1 VADNVTTLGTFTQH
15 QTGHMLFFRLFSRL
29 PLGILY
35 LFSDFLYLIARYIA
49 RYRKKVIDDNLL
61 HAFPEKTVAE
71 RKTIRNK
78 FYRNFT
84 DSIAETVKS
93 ISISKAELAQRFTIT
108 NQDFLDQ
115 EVTNGNS
122 VLLLAGHFFNW
133 ELGLQQ
139 AAVLSKVPSE
149 GIYLKI
155 TSPFFNE
162 LMYQARTRFGNTITE
177 KKEFRD
183 TAKTLNIQHRVV
195 QLAADQRP
203 NNRTTRYQR
212 PFLNRPAY
220 FFEGAEYLA
229 KSMDLPVYFGE
240 ITKKGRGRYQATYE
254 LLARGPYDSSVE
266 HSITDAFCARLE
278 ANIQLQPDLYL
289 WSHKRWRL

>member
-1 VADNVTTLGTFTQH
+1 
-15 QTGHMLFFRLFSRL
+15 MLFFRLFSRV

-35 LFSDFLYLIARYIA
+35 LFSDFLYLIARYVV
-49 RYRKKVIDDNLL
+49 RYRKKVIDENLRY
-61 HAFPEKTVAE
+61 AFPQKTTYD
-71 RKTIRNK
+71 RKSIRNR

-84 DSIAETVKS
+84 DSIAETIKS
-93 ISISKAELAQRFTIT
+93 LTISKAELSQRFTIT

-115 EVTNGNS
+115 EVKNGKS

-155 TSPFFNE
+155 NNPFFDQ

-177 KKEFRD
+177 KKDFRD
-183 TAKTLNIQHRVV
+183 TVKTLDTQHRVV

-212 PFLNRPAY
+212 SFLNRPAY
-220 FFEGAEYLA
+220 FFEGAEQIA

-240 ITKKGRGRYQATYE
+240 ITKKGRGHYQATYE
-254 LLARGPYDSSVE
+254 LLAKGPYASHGE
-266 HSITDAFCARLE
+266 HSITDAFCDRLE
-278 ANIQLQPDLYL
+278 ANIHFQPDLYL

>member
-1 VADNVTTLGTFTQH
+1 
-15 QTGHMLFFRLFSRL
+15 MLFFKLFSRL

-35 LFSDFLYLIARYIA
+35 LFSDFLYLIARYVI
-49 RYRKKVIDDNLL
+49 RYRKSVIDENLF
-61 HAFPEKTVAE
+61 HAFPEKSEKE
-71 RKTIRNK
+71 RKSIRNK

-84 DSIAETVKS
+84 DSIAETIKS
-93 ISISKAELAQRFTIT
+93 LTISKEELSKRFTIT
-108 NQDFLDQ
+108 NQKLLDQ
-115 EVTNGNS
+115 EVKNGKS

-139 AAVLSKVPSE
+139 AAVLSQVPSE
-149 GIYLKI
+149 GVYLKI
-155 TSPFFNE
+155 NSPFFNE

-177 KKEFRD
+177 KNEFR
-183 TAKTLNIQHRVV
+183 TTVKTLDSQHRVV

-220 FFEGAEYLA
+220 FFEGAEHIA
-229 KSMDLPVYFGE
+229 KSMYLPVYFGE

-254 LLARGPYDSSVE
+254 LLAKGPYESHAE
-266 HSITDAFCARLE
+266 HSITDAFCDRLE
-278 ANIQLQPDLYL
+278 KNIYLQPDLYL
-289 WSHKRWRL
+289 WSHKRWKL

>member
-1 VADNVTTLGTFTQH
+1 
-15 QTGHMLFFRLFSRL
+15 MLFFKLFSRL

-35 LFSDFLYLIARYIA
+35 LFSDFFYLIARYVI
-49 RYRKKVIDDNLL
+49 RYRKSVIDENLF
-61 HAFPEKTVAE
+61 HAFPEKSEKE
-71 RKTIRNK
+71 RKSIRNK

-84 DSIAETVKS
+84 DSIAETIKS
-93 ISISKAELAQRFTIT
+93 LTISKAELSRRFTIT
-108 NQDFLDQ
+108 NQELLDQ
-115 EVTNGNS
+115 EVKNGKS

-139 AAVLSKVPSE
+139 AAVLSQVPSE
-149 GIYLKI
+149 GVYLKI
-155 TSPFFNE
+155 NSPFFNE

-177 KKEFRD
+177 KRD
-183 TAKTLNIQHRVV
+183 FKNTMKTLGEQHRVV

-220 FFEGAEYLA
+220 FFEGAEHIA
-229 KSMDLPVYFGE
+229 KSKDLPVYFGE

-254 LLARGPYDSSVE
+254 LLAKGPYESHAE
-266 HSITDAFCARLE
+266 HSITDAFCDRLE
-278 ANIQLQPDLYL
+278 KNIHLQPDLYL
-289 WSHKRWRL
+289 WSHKRWKL

>member
-1 VADNVTTLGTFTQH
+1 
-15 QTGHMLFFRLFSRL
+15 MLFFKLFSRL

-35 LFSDFLYLIARYIA
+35 LFSDVLYLLARYVI
-49 RYRKKVIDDNLL
+49 RYRKRVIDDNLF
-61 HAFPEKTVAE
+61 HAFPEKTEKE
-71 RKTIRNK
+71 RKAIRNR

-84 DSIAETVKS
+84 DSIAETIKS
-93 ISISKAELAQRFTIT
+93 ITISKAELSKRFTIT
-108 NQDFLDQ
+108 NQDLLDQ
-115 EVTNGNS
+115 EVKNGKS
-122 VLLLAGHFFNW
+122 VFLLAGHFFNW

-149 GIYLKI
+149 GVYLKI
-155 TSPFFNE
+155 NNPFFDK

-177 KKEFRD
+177 KREFKN
-183 TAKTLNIQHRVV
+183 TVKTLGEHHRVV

-203 NNRTTRYQR
+203 NNRTIRYQR

-220 FFEGAEYLA
+220 FFEGAENIA

-254 LLARGPYDSSVE
+254 LLSKGPYAAHVA
-266 HSITDAFCARLE
+266 HSITDAFCDRLE
-278 ANIQLQPDLYL
+278 KNIHLQPDLYL
-289 WSHKRWRL
+289 WSHKRWKL

>member
-1 VADNVTTLGTFTQH
+1 VVEIGSTPGAFPH
-15 QTGHMLFFRLFSRL
+15 HPTGHMLFFNLFSRL

-35 LFSDFLYLIARYIA
+35 IFSDFLYLIARYVV
-49 RYRKKVIDDNLL
+49 RYRKKVIDENLL
-61 HAFPEKTVAE
+61 HAFPEKTAAE
-71 RKTIRNK
+71 RKSIRNT

-84 DSIAETVKS
+84 DSIAETIKS
-93 ISISKAELAQRFTIT
+93 LTISKEELAQRFTIT

-115 EVTNGNS
+115 EVKNGKS

-139 AAVLSKVPSE
+139 AAVLSSVPSE
-149 GIYLKI
+149 GVYLKI
-155 TSPFFNE
+155 NSPFFNQ

-177 KKEFRD
+177 KTEFRE
-183 TAKTLNIQHRVV
+183 TVKTLNVQHRVV

-203 NNRTTRYQR
+203 NRRTTRYQR

-220 FFEGAEYLA
+220 FFEGAEHIA
-229 KSMDLPVYFGE
+229 KSMNLPVYFGE
-240 ITKKGRGRYQATYE
+240 ISKLGRGRYQATYE
-254 LLARGPYDSSVE
+254 LLAKGPYDAHSE

-278 ANIQLQPDLYL
+278 ANIQKQPDLYL
-289 WSHKRWRL
+289 WSHKRWRV

>member
-1 VADNVTTLGTFTQH
+1 
-15 QTGHMLFFRLFSRL
+15 MLFFRLFSRL

-35 LFSDFLYLIARYIA
+35 LFSDVLYLIARYVV

-61 HAFPEKTVAE
+61 HAFPEKTAEE
-71 RKTIRNK
+71 RKAIRNR

-84 DSIAETVKS
+84 DSIAETIKS
-93 ISISKAELAQRFTIT
+93 ITISKEELSRRFTVT
-108 NQDFLDQ
+108 NQPLLDQ
-115 EVTNGNS
+115 EVLDGKS

-139 AAVLSKVPSE
+139 AAVLSQVPSE
-149 GIYLKI
+149 GVYLKLS
-155 TSPFFNE
+155 SPFFNQ
-162 LMYQARTRFGNTITE
+162 LMYAARTRFGNVITE
-177 KKEFRD
+177 KNEFR
-183 TAKTLNIQHRVV
+183 TTVKTLETQHRVV

-212 PFLNRPAY
+212 DFLNRPAY
-220 FFEGAEYLA
+220 FFEGAEHIA
-229 KSMDLPVYFGE
+229 KSKDLPVYFGE

-254 LLARGPYDSSVE
+254 LLSKGPYDSHPE
-266 HSITDAFCARLE
+266 HSITDAFCDRLE
-278 ANIQLQPDLYL
+278 ANIRLQPDLYL